1 MYQEKLFMYVYNKT
15 GNKRYLDFYNM
26 LVKYFIKNNIDSDGY
41 MYLSVDAETLENG
54 SIQYAK
60 WGRLVTPLGANPI
73 GNYFENNNESMFKNV
88 SSLFSRDYLE
98 VLITLQ
104 DMYITTNDTNY
115 HIALNKTESYYIR
128 NMPLDKVDF
137 LFVSSVKKENNIPKD
152 TLSEIKSLYFFE
164 KEDSNIY
171 REKLKALL
179 TKEYFRSE
187 DEKGIITE
195 NVYIEN
201 MRYENTDLKLRN
213 QSLIETDALF
223 LELK

>member
-1 MYQEKLFMYVYNKT
+1 
-15 GNKRYLDFYNM
+15 
-26 LVKYFIKNNIDSDGY
+26 
-41 MYLSVDAETLENG
+41 
-54 SIQYAK
+54 
-60 WGRLVTPLGANPI
+60 
-73 GNYFENNNESMFKNV
+73 
-88 SSLFSRDYLE
+88 
-98 VLITLQ
+98 
-104 DMYITTNDTNY
+104 
-115 HIALNKTESYYIR
+115 
-128 NMPLDKVDF
+128 VDF

-171 REKLKALL
+171 RENLKALL